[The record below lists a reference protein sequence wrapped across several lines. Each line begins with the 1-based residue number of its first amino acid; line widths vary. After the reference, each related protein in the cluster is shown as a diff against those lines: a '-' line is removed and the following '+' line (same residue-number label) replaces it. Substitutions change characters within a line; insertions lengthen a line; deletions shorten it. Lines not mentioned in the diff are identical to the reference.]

1 MVFPD
6 PHGRLTELDQ
16 LLIGPGARQAP
27 EAVYGLAAVVSKAI
41 ERVDHCVL

>member
-6 PHGRLTELDQ
+6 PHGWLAELDQ
-16 LLIGPGARQAP
+16 LLIGPGARQAA
-27 EAVYGLAAVVSKAI
+27 EAVYGLATVVSEAI